1 MSNVLR
7 LDDYREKIAQEK
19 PIKEVKKVS
28 IDDGF
33 TAIPNALLD
42 AILESDLTKSQ
53 IKVILGVIR
62 KTISWHKEQDWI
74 CNEQLAEICRLCDDK
89 EASRVKNELIR
100 INVLIKNGRKVGLN
114 LAVSEWESKIQQ
126 KYNIVK
132 KHNKNPKNIQTKSN
146 ENTTT
151 KKTITKEKINIT
163 PLPPKSEL
171 ACSEEKNLSQA
182 QELLGYYNEIAKS
195 HCKDSSPFLPLLEK
209 NRYTVDEIKLV
220 INWVLTCWNRRNG
233 KPAKP
238 KNICV
243 KSRFD
248 GYLSDAITW
257 NERRSLCKDVVDAYN
272 EILGDR
278 LVPMDEVDQLAESQ
292 ISALLPHLARQDI
305 DGFRSYFQAFS
316 DNAREYYF
324 RPENKYGFSYLM
336 KPETLFK
343 TRRGEL

>member
-114 LAVSEWESKIQQ
+114 LTVSEWESKIQQ
-126 KYNIVK
+126 KHNIVK
-132 KHNKNPKNIQTKSN
+132 KHNKNPKNTQTKSN

-151 KKTITKEKINIT
+151 KETLTKEKINIT

>member
-1 MSNVLR
+1 MLFLSG
-7 LDDYREKIAQEK
+7 KA
-19 PIKEVKKVS
+19 
-28 IDDGF
+28 
-33 TAIPNALLD
+33 
-42 AILESDLTKSQ
+42 KS
-53 IKVILGVIR
+53 K
-62 KTISWHKEQDWI
+62 
-74 CNEQLAEICRLCDDK
+74 
-89 EASRVKNELIR
+89 
-100 INVLIKNGRKVGLN
+100 
-114 LAVSEWESKIQQ
+114 

-151 KKTITKEKINIT
+151 KETITKEKINIT

-171 ACSEEKNLSQA
+171 VCSENKNLSQA
-182 QELLGYYNEIAKS
+182 QELLAYYNEIAKS

-220 INWVLTCWNRRNG
+220 INWILTCWNRRNG

-278 LVPMDEVDQLAESQ
+278 LVLMDEVDQLAESQ
-292 ISALLPHLARQDI
+292 INALLPRLARQDI
-305 DGFRSYFQAFS
+305 DGFKSYFQAFS
-316 DNAREYYF
+316 DNVREYYF